1 MKYIQAGDYGRDV
14 EVWQRFLAQLWLLDR
29 AEANPGSFDA
39 ATEAAT
45 RAYQEECGLEPTGIV
60 DRDTIRQAQNRGLA
74 AIDMQVPGKTSIG
87 LVIAGISAFVLTIL
101 VAQCM
106 VLPNSG
112 RNMQGVQLPISP
124 KLTPDAPQ
132 PRACPSW
139 DC

>member
-14 EVWQRFLAQLWLLDR
+14 EIWQRFLAQLWLLDR

-39 ATEAAT
+39 ATDAAT
-45 RAYQEECGLEPTGIV
+45 RAYQKECGLEPTGIV
-60 DRDTIRQAQNRGLA
+60 DRDTIARAMDRGLQVIESQMPGGISVGRFIA
-74 AIDMQVPGKTSIG
+74 AIC
-87 LVIAGISAFVLTIL
+87 AFVLAIL

-106 VLPNSG
+106 VLPDSG
-112 RNMQGVQLPISP
+112 KRMQGLQLPVSP

-132 PRACPSW
+132 PRACPAW